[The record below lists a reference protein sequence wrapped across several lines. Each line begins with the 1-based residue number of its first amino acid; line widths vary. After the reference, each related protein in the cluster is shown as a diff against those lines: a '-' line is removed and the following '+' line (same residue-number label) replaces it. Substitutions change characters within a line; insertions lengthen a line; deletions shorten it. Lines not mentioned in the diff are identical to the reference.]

1 MKNPIAPLS
10 PVYLAGTLLMAA
22 SSVVVYTAAFRGS
35 RRATAV
41 ALALGTLAGV
51 ALAFA
56 PSALETP
63 PPNPQKEQRD
73 SLARDIAAA
82 VRAGNWQHA
91 GELVNAGA
99 QAHAQ
104 HQATN

>member
-1 MKNPIAPLS
+1 MKNPIAPLH
-10 PVYLAGTLLMAA
+10 PVHLAGTLLMAA

-56 PSALETP
+56 PSMLETP
-63 PPNPQKEQRD
+63 PPNPERKQRD
-73 SLARDIAAA
+73 SLARA
-82 VRAGNWQHA
+82 VADAVSAGDWHRA
-91 GELVNAGA
+91 GELVSAGA